1 MSVHASG
8 PEAISIDDINI
19 DTGEYERLLKGIP
32 MSIDPEM
39 LEKAKQAIPGDIN
52 KRIEKERS
60 QLIERDFQNIEAAG
74 AISKNNNQGQ
84 AGNALHGTS
93 ILKEDER
100 IYIFI
105 SSSVPKETLQN
116 YARDLDALG
125 DPKISIVM
133 RGFVGG
139 MAKVRPTLEF
149 LKGILFKGEK
159 CASEKC
165 DAYRA
170 PVIIDPLLFR
180 WYEIEAVP
188 AIVYASGVR
197 GMAADR
203 EGVEEGEA
211 GDYYVVYGD
220 AALDGALDLIDRE
233 VRASSLECLL
243 WKLRR
248 GHDNERDCK

>member
-1 MSVHASG
+1 M
-8 PEAISIDDINI
+8 NI

-74 AISKNNNQGQ
+74 AVSKNNNQGQ

-93 ILKEDER
+93 ILKKDER

-125 DPKISIVM
+125 EPKISLVI

-139 MAKVRPTLEF
+139 MTKVRPTLEF
-149 LKGILFKGEK
+149 LKGVLFKDGNCDSDK
-159 CASEKC
+159 CE
-165 DAYRA
+165 AYRA
-170 PVIIDPLLFR
+170 PVLIDPLLFR
-180 WYEIEAVP
+180 HYEIEAVP
-188 AIVYASGVR
+188 AIVYSKGGR
-197 GMAADR
+197 GMPVVN
-203 EGVEEGEA
+203 EKVKEGEA
-211 GDYYVVYGD
+211 GDYYVLFGD
-220 AALDGALDLIDRE
+220 AAIDGALEFINRE
-233 VRASSLECLL
+233 ARAGSLNCLL
-243 WKLRR
+243 WTLRR
-248 GHDNERDCK
+248 GHDYERDCK